1 MAHTQQFCTFFVAN
15 QLFGVEVEEVQEII
29 RDQPTTR
36 VPLAPSS
43 VAGLI
48 NLRGQIVPII
58 DMRCCLG
65 LAPLHADAQPTHLI
79 LTTSSGAVSLRV
91 DEIGDVLDVREDAFE
106 KTPENLRGTARR
118 LVRGVYKL
126 DRGLLLALSPAATID
141 GATSAGE

>member
-1 MAHTQQFCTFFVAN
+1 MAHTQQFCTFFVES

-58 DMRCCLG
+58 DLRRCLG